1 MDIKI
6 EKIIR
11 SKRRTIA
18 LQLTENAALIV
29 RAPFNVSEHV
39 INKFISRHENLIE
52 KKRKEILLWNSK
64 IIKKEFINSE
74 RFLYLGDY
82 YNLTIVENQK
92 FAIRFEKGFYLSKKY
107 LPYAKEVFILWYKY
121 KALEKITERVEL
133 YAKEKG
139 FKYNKIGITN
149 AQKRWGSCST
159 TGNLNFTYRLIMAPV
174 KVIDSVVVH
183 ELVHLVEQNHSQSF
197 WRKVHA
203 IMPDNKKY
211 KNWLKENGYTLKV

>member
-29 RAPFNVSEHV
+29 RAPFNVSEDAIYKV
-39 INKFISRHENLIE
+39 ISKHENWIE
-52 KKRKEILLWNSK
+52 KKKEKILLWNSR
-64 IIKKEFINSE
+64 IIKKEFVTGE
-74 RFLYLGDY
+74 HFLYLGDY
-82 YNLTIVENQK
+82 YKLTIVDDPK
-92 FAIRFEKGFYLSKKY
+92 FAIRFENGFYLSRKY
-107 LPYAKEVFILWYKY
+107 LPYAKEVFIIWYKY

-133 YAKEKG
+133 YAKENG

-149 AQKRWGSCST
+149 AQKRWGSCSS
-159 TGNLNFTYRLIMAPV
+159 TGNLNFTYRLIMAPL

-183 ELVHLVEQNHSQSF
+183 ELVHLIEKNHSQAF
-197 WRKVHA
+197 WGKVNI
-203 IMPDNKKY
+203 IMPDNKRY
-211 KNWLKENGYTLKV
+211 NDWLKKNGYTLQV